1 MWQMLSPQERQYG
14 DIALS
19 GTNTFLDQPP
29 SANTT
34 MDDLLEYGWVVGE
47 PLKIRDAMSTIA
59 GPFCYVYL

>member
-1 MWQMLSPQERQYG
+1 MLSPQERQYG
-14 DIALS
+14 ATALS

-34 MDDLLEYGWVVGE
+34 MDDVLQYGWAGE
-47 PLKIRDAMSTIA
+47 SLKIWDAMSTVA